1 MRERTLVAIGVVAAS
16 LSALALTVPAPASE
30 SAVPAGVEVVTV
42 ASSGGRPLLGAVRD
56 GKPILLVDGAEV
68 PLTSSG
74 GYAEGSRWQSI
85 AVDGVRV
92 AAVSGERG
100 GAHGNVRWTVW
111 TGTTAG
117 VKDEPQPFETFGGW
131 GMGQLVAVTYVSGRP
146 LVIGSWQSDT
156 AGFDIAVWRREDP
169 SSWQRAAKDPVM
181 SSTRSALVQPAA
193 ATGFGDRL
201 VIVGQ
206 TNDLL
211 KNRVEATVW
220 VRDDDT
226 WSRYVLPS
234 IADATADSV
243 SCDTNGCLI
252 GGHTQDVAAGWSLGW
267 DGTVVRQTL
276 PTVHVN
282 PDTQVI
288 ACRGRASV
296 LVAAES
302 ARTILLTD
310 ASGTWQLTAPHPPPA
325 GLPIAATTIPDGL
338 ALVTRDGER
347 SRLWTV
353 RA

>member
-1 MRERTLVAIGVVAAS
+1 M
-16 LSALALTVPAPASE
+16 
-30 SAVPAGVEVVTV
+30 VTV

-74 GYAEGSRWQSI
+74 GYAEGSRWQSL

-169 SSWQRAAKDPVM
+169 ASWQRAAMDPVM

-201 VIVGQ
+201 IIVGPDERPAQ
-206 TNDLL
+206 EPGGGNGLGPRRRHLVAIRPPLDRRCHCGLRLVRYERLPDRWPHPGCCCWLEPRLGRNRRTTDPPHSPPQPRHPGHRLPRTRIGPCRGGVRPYHPPDRRQRNLAAHSAPPAPGRTAHRSNDDPG
-211 KNRVEATVW
+211 R
-220 VRDDDT
+220 
-226 WSRYVLPS
+226 P
-234 IADATADSV
+234 
-243 SCDTNGCLI
+243 GP
-252 GGHTQDVAAGWSLGW
+252 GHPRRRTI
-267 DGTVVRQTL
+267 QTL
-276 PTVHVN
+276 
-282 PDTQVI
+282 
-288 ACRGRASV
+288 
-296 LVAAES
+296 
-302 ARTILLTD
+302 
-310 ASGTWQLTAPHPPPA
+310 
-325 GLPIAATTIPDGL
+325 DG
-338 ALVTRDGER
+338 
-347 SRLWTV
+347 SRLIRYLAAVSAPYRSPRQSSLSTG
-353 RA
+353 RR